1 MAAGTV
7 KVNDSEGYGFITP
20 ARTASPSVLSLALEG
35 AAIPAPDERSEGVTL
50 FGRLEIAPS
59 EVHWLSNATI
69 VERLCDSGVSRL
81 SAERIVAVQ
90 RGEVE
95 PGRARR
101 HVTGH
106 RAL

>member
-1 MAAGTV
+1 MAAGTG
-7 KVNDSEGYGFITP
+7 KFKDSEGYGFISP
-20 ARTASPSVLSLALEG
+20 AGAASPSVRSLALEG
-35 AAIPAPDERSEGVTL
+35 AAVPAPDEKSEGVTL
-50 FGRLEIAPS
+50 FGTLEIAHS
-59 EVHWLSNATI
+59 EVHWLSNAII
-69 VERLCDSGVSRL
+69 VERLVDSGVSRL

-101 HVTGH
+101 HATGH

>member
-7 KVNDSEGYGFITP
+7 KVNDSQGYGFITP
-20 ARTASPSVLSLALEG
+20 TRAASPSECLLALEG
-35 AAIPAPDERSEGVTL
+35 PAIPAPDEESDGVAL
-50 FGRLEIAPS
+50 FGNLEIAHS
-59 EVHWLSNATI
+59 EVHWLSNAMI

-101 HVTGH
+101 HATGH

>member
-1 MAAGTV
+1 MVTGTV
-7 KVNDSEGYGFITP
+7 KWFDDSKAISN
-20 ARTASPSVLSLALEG
+20 RTAPASLSAPLLALEG
-35 AAIPAPDERSEGVTL
+35 AAIPAPEEDRVTL
-50 FGRLEIAPS
+50 FGKLEIAHS
-59 EVHWLSNATI
+59 EVHWLSNAMI
-69 VERLCDSGVSRL
+69 VERLVDSGVSRL

-101 HVTGH
+101 HAHGH